1 MQNII
6 HKIKNIFTFL
16 DWIFLLKNPKIL
28 KGDIIA
34 GLTVGFVIIPQSMAY
49 AALAWL
55 FQATRQMATGPITI
69 VSLMTSTALFTVVW
83 DDPSGYMVY
92 ASLLAIF
99 TWLFYILL
107 WNLKLWIIV
116 DFLSNPL
123 IVWFTNAAAIIT
135 ITSQAGKL
143 FWVKYDKW
151 DNYFEWIYNLFL
163 AIIEKTHIP
172 TLMFWL
178 WAIIFLILLK
188 KFLPKVPRVLVLI
201 VLATSMSYY
210 LWFNDSMWWEI
221 VKDIPNTLPSF
232 SVPFLSE
239 FIYSKLTFAQIL
251 DLIMYSMII
260 WLIWFTQTISVS
272 KYISTKTKDKIDA
285 NRELVGQ
292 WIVNIFTGFFS
303 WYTVAWSL
311 SKTAVNLRAWAQTW
325 LSYHKNKRGA
335 PVGVTSGE
343 SGVHANFQYWF
354 AVLYH
359 LLC

>member
-49 AALAWL
+49 AALAGLPIQVWLYTWLVAAIIAWL

-151 DNYFEWIYNLFL
+151 DNYFEWI
-163 AIIEKTHIP
+163 
-172 TLMFWL
+172 
-178 WAIIFLILLK
+178 
-188 KFLPKVPRVLVLI
+188 
-201 VLATSMSYY
+201 
-210 LWFNDSMWWEI
+210 
-221 VKDIPNTLPSF
+221 
-232 SVPFLSE
+232 
-239 FIYSKLTFAQIL
+239 
-251 DLIMYSMII
+251 
-260 WLIWFTQTISVS
+260 
-272 KYISTKTKDKIDA
+272 
-285 NRELVGQ
+285 
-292 WIVNIFTGFFS
+292 
-303 WYTVAWSL
+303 
-311 SKTAVNLRAWAQTW
+311 
-325 LSYHKNKRGA
+325 
-335 PVGVTSGE
+335 
-343 SGVHANFQYWF
+343 
-354 AVLYH
+354 
-359 LLC
+359 